1 VIRLQKVMADRGVAS
16 RRAAEEMISEGRVR
30 VNGDLITALGTRVA
44 EDAHIE
50 VDGRLIAAPAP
61 HRYVLLNKPVGIVS
75 TAHDEHGRRTVVDHI
90 SARERLYPVGRLDT
104 DSEGLLLLTGAVLAL
119 LYAPKT
125 GDLTREELRVRSEEL
140 KRRADELQKI
150 ANDLSQQAQV
160 KGRELVDEAKRQ
172 WDRSGVGQR
181 ASEAGARTGEGG
193 PSAKS

>member
-1 VIRLQKVMADRGVAS
+1 MGF
-16 RRAAEEMISEGRVR
+16 
-30 VNGDLITALGTRVA
+30 LIG
-44 EDAHIE
+44 
-50 VDGRLIAAPAP
+50 
-61 HRYVLLNKPVGIVS
+61 
-75 TAHDEHGRRTVVDHI
+75 
-90 SARERLYPVGRLDT
+90 
-104 DSEGLLLLTGAVLAL
+104 LLTGAVAAL

-172 WDRSGVGQR
+172 WDRSAVGQR
-181 ASEAGARTGEGG
+181 SETSVRSSEGG